1 MTGLFLGG
9 GLFGPYIHARLAAS
23 WVVRWLLS
31 ILFLA
36 GNAYLSPLMM
46 TPLPRSV
53 PLPRPSC
60 CWHCSMLEMDELN
73 AVNGVEMP
81 LEIYQKP
88 TDFKK
93 KKLTLLTDKAYYLY
107 VHITRTTD

>member
-1 MTGLFLGG
+1 
-9 GLFGPYIHARLAAS
+9 
-23 WVVRWLLS
+23 
-31 ILFLA
+31 
-36 GNAYLSPLMM
+36 
-46 TPLPRSV
+46 
-53 PLPRPSC
+53 
-60 CWHCSMLEMDELN
+60 MLEMDELN

-93 KKLTLLTDKAYYLY
+93 KKLMLLTDKAYYLY